1 MPFKTTPEI
10 DFTASGLIT
19 DMPAH
24 SLPENVWTDCLNIRI
39 KDGAVQGVNSFEDY
53 FSINY
58 TNGYGGSSYS
68 GGGEPHAV
76 TQWTPAGT
84 DHLNIAYIIKD
95 TGYVSA
101 DEFNGNRGRVF
112 VFNSGSNQVKEI
124 TDMTQDSRFKI
135 DDEYPPQI
143 FVFNGNLIVNPA
155 TGTPQY
161 ISEDYTTS
169 GTLTDMPN
177 WIHYGTTYNEDG
189 SIDEQGDPA
198 IARIIRP
205 FKNRLIAMSLFNDKG
220 TSNITDD
227 KSYNVD
233 FSWSSHVTTA
243 SSMAGVDWVAGTINT
258 AGNAYLTQTPGKIID
273 GGQLGDHFI
282 AYKTDSVVRVYET
295 GDTYVL
301 GFESIF
307 EDDGIYSNRCFA
319 NIDDSRH
326 LVIGNYGVY
335 LHDGQSNKEDIAK
348 GVFQDTMFNL
358 VSSNDKNK
366 SFITHQTRDK
376 EIWFCFPTVAG
387 GYCNKAFVYNY
398 NTLKLHIRDIP
409 SISDAYETEVN
420 GSLKIVATSP
430 SSIMLKELSNTNLI
444 SDGWFQKTS
453 SNLGDETTV
462 KKLTR
467 IYVQASNNVNLSVV
481 ASNDRNPVI
490 TDSDW
495 NNNSQVYSIT
505 SNKLDLRKTGKYMN
519 LRVSMIGTSNPE
531 LTKMQFDIKTGGKQ

>member
-10 DFTASGLIT
+10 DFTKTGLVT
-19 DMPAH
+19 DAPAH
-24 SLPENVWTDCLNIRI
+24 SLPESVWTDCLNMRI

-58 TNGYGGSSYS
+58 TDGHNGSSYS

-76 TQWTPAGT
+76 TQWTPSGT
-84 DHLNIAYIIKD
+84 DSLNIAYIIKD
-95 TGYVSA
+95 TNYTST

-112 VFNSGSNQVKEI
+112 VFNSSNNQVKEI
-124 TDMTQDSRFKI
+124 TDMTEDSRFSI
-135 DDEYPPQI
+135 DDNYPPQI

-189 SIDEQGDPA
+189 TINYQGAPA

-205 FKNRLIAMSLFNDKG
+205 FKNRLIAMSLFNDEA
-220 TSNITDD
+220 TSTITDD
-227 KSYNVD
+227 KAYNVD
-233 FSWSSHVTTA
+233 FSWSSHITTVN
-243 SSMAGVDWVAGTINT
+243 SMAGIDWIAGTINT

-273 GGQLGDHFI
+273 GGQLGEFFI
-282 AYKTDSVVRVYET
+282 AYKTDAVIRVYET
-295 GDTYVL
+295 GDNFVL
-301 GFESIF
+301 GFESVF

-319 NIDDSRH
+319 NIDNAKH

-335 LHDGQSNKEDIAK
+335 IHDGQSNKQDIAK
-348 GVFQDTMFNL
+348 DLFQDTMFNM
-358 VSSNDKNK
+358 VSATDKDK
-366 SFITHQTRDK
+366 AFITHQTRDK
-376 EIWFCFPTVAG
+376 EVWFCFPTIQG

-398 NTLKLHIRDIP
+398 NTSKLHIRDLP
-409 SISDAYETEVN
+409 DLSDSYETEVN

-430 SSIMLKELSNTNLI
+430 NSIMIKELSNTALI
-444 SDGWFQKTS
+444 SGGWFQKVS

-462 KKLTR
+462 KKLNK
-467 IYVQASNNVNLSVV
+467 IYVQSENNVDLSVI
-481 ASNDRNPVI
+481 ASNDRVSTI

-495 NNNSQVYSIT
+495 LASKQTYDTV
-505 SNKLDLRKTGKYMN
+505 SNKIDLRRTGKYMN
-519 LRVSMIGTSNPE
+519 LMVSMIGTTNPK
-531 LTKMQFDIKTGGKQ
+531 LTKMQFDIKVGGKQ